1 MHGISK
7 TSLLDLDILVQMSRP
22 DRLESR
28 RRVQSVSL
36 VVEED
41 GEPRLRE
48 VYARAKGALLQRLIP
63 WERLQV
69 RKASVTSEAFLEE
82 LELLQREFEAQEV
95 EARR

>member
-1 MHGISK
+1 MHGISR
-7 TSLLDLDILVQMSRP
+7 TSLLDLDIMVQMSRP

-28 RRVQSVSL
+28 SRVQGVAL

-48 VYARAKGALLQRLIP
+48 VYARGRGALLQRIIS

-69 RKASVTSEAFLEE
+69 RRPSVTNEAFLEKM
-82 LELLQREFEAQEV
+82 ELLQRSFEAQELEV
-95 EARR
+95 RR